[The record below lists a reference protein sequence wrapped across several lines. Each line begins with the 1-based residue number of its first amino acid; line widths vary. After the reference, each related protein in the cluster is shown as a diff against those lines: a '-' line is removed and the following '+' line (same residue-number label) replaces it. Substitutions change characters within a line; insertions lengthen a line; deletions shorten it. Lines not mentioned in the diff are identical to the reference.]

1 MEAFKPPVTKRGRS
15 GGKVQS
21 SQEVSKKEVSS
32 KGKKGKGIAAKV
44 VKPGKAAKNVRE
56 KKLLLRGNVPIQ
68 AAFPTGTKTTKDHVT
83 EVVFSQRVYIVY
95 IKSVCFRVQVFKSVC
110 FLTVI
115 SMIPTY

>member
-32 KGKKGKGIAAKV
+32 KGKKGKEGIAAKV

-56 KKLLLRGNVPIQ
+56 KK
-68 AAFPTGTKTTKDHVT
+68 AAAKRKRANSGG
-83 EVVFSQRVYIVY
+83 FSNGDQDD
-95 IKSVCFRVQVFKSVC
+95 
-110 FLTVI
+110 
-115 SMIPTY
+115 